1 MRPWVSAQQVVGF
14 LGRADVSGDPQSCG
28 RYVTP
33 IRGCSV
39 YVCGIN
45 RTRLWVALRMVLLW
59 RLVSAKPRE
68 KGDKVTKKTIL
79 WAVIVLVAFVSGFW
93 AGASTWEY
101 DAYDYAT
108 DLIGTDLMGT
118 REVQ

>member
-1 MRPWVSAQQVVGF
+1 
-14 LGRADVSGDPQSCG
+14 
-28 RYVTP
+28 
-33 IRGCSV
+33 
-39 YVCGIN
+39 
-45 RTRLWVALRMVLLW
+45 MVLLW

-79 WAVIVLVAFVSGFW
+79 WAVIVLVAFVSGFG
-93 AGASTWEY
+93 AGASTWYY

-118 REVQ
+118 REVQR

>member
-1 MRPWVSAQQVVGF
+1 
-14 LGRADVSGDPQSCG
+14 
-28 RYVTP
+28 
-33 IRGCSV
+33 
-39 YVCGIN
+39 
-45 RTRLWVALRMVLLW
+45 MVLLW
-59 RLVSAKPRE
+59 RLMSAKLRE
-68 KGDKVTKKTIL
+68 KGDNMTKKTLL

-118 REVQ
+118 REVQR